1 MKKIKIILS
10 VFLAATSFAQ
20 QDAGFSMYFFNPVYV
35 NPGYAGSREV
45 ISGTMVHRSQWAAM
59 NGAPST
65 QTFSLHSAIPNSRI
79 GLGFQL
85 YNDNAGPM
93 RNTGLNLSYAYHLP
107 LSKESKLSFGVTGM
121 LSNLKVDWD
130 RINVPDENDL
140 AFTQTRTTNWVPDA
154 AVGLYYYQKRF
165 YAGFSINHLMESKF
179 GLSTNAGSDLA
190 KFYRQ
195 YYLTSGIVVPIN
207 GEFNLRPSVL
217 VKLAQANSAVLDLN
231 AVAIYKQHYYFGLGY
246 RFADRISIPGT
257 DNMLVGIFQY
267 EFTRFFRVGYAF
279 DYFLNQNKS
288 YNSAGS
294 HEIMLGWDFNPV
306 KTKMSN
312 PRFF

>member
-1 MKKIKIILS
+1 MKKLISILS
-10 VFLAATSFAQ
+10 ILIVFEGFTQ
-20 QDAGFSMYFFNPVYV
+20 QDAGFSMYFFNPVYI
-35 NPGYAGSREV
+35 NPGYAGSREA

-59 NGAPST
+59 KDAPTT
-65 QTFSLHSAIPNSRI
+65 QTFCLHSAIPNSKI

-85 YNDNAGPM
+85 YNDNSGPM
-93 RNTGLNLSYAYHLP
+93 RNTGLNLTYAYHLT
-107 LSKESKLSFGVTGM
+107 LNKKSKLSFGVTGM

-154 AVGLYYYQKRF
+154 AVGLYYYQERF

-179 GLSTNAGSDLA
+179 GVSTNVGSDLSR
-190 KFYRQ
+190 FYRQ

-207 GEFNLRPSVL
+207 PAINLRPSIL
-217 VKLAQANSAVLDLN
+217 VKLVNANSAVFDLN
-231 AVAIYKQHYYFGLGY
+231 AVGIYQKKYYFGLGY
-246 RFADRISIPGT
+246 RFADRINIPGS

-267 EFTRFFRVGYAF
+267 EFNRFFRLGYSF
-279 DYFLNQNKS
+279 DYFLNRNKK
-288 YNSAGS
+288 YNSAGT
-294 HEIMLGWDFNPV
+294 HEFMIGWDFNPV

>member
-1 MKKIKIILS
+1 MKKIKIMFS

-35 NPGYAGSREV
+35 NPGYAGSREA

-59 NGAPST
+59 SGAPTT
-65 QTFSLHSAIPNSRI
+65 QTFALHSAIPNSRI
-79 GLGFQL
+79 GLGVQL
-85 YNDNAGPM
+85 YNDKSGPM

-107 LSKESKLSFGVTGM
+107 LGNDSKLSFGVTGM
-121 LSNLKVDWD
+121 LSNLKVEWD

-140 AFTQTRTTNWVPDA
+140 AFTQTRNTNWVPDA
-154 AVGLYYYQKRF
+154 AVGLYYYQERF

-179 GLSTNAGSDLA
+179 GLSTYAGSDLS

-207 GEFNLRPSVL
+207 SQINLRPSVL
-217 VKLAQANSAVLDLN
+217 VKLVNANSAVFDIN
-231 AVAIYKQHYYFGLGY
+231 AVAILKKQYYFGLGY
-246 RFADRISIPGT
+246 RFADRINIPGT

-279 DYFLNQNKS
+279 DFFLNRNKA